1 MFDTLCEMAW
11 LIISCLSFT
20 FHVHLSH
27 YLSIAFSPCIA
38 PARWV
43 DKGMHYS
50 SVCPF
55 CHCKVELWAE
65 GCKAELQ
72 SINKALTLTTMG
84 YIEMV
89 WWSFH
94 TSNSLSS
101 LVFCSFPVKSPKHLL
116 QKKKQTLTAS
126 PQWWQ
131 ECGQNTA
138 SMRGTLRIYR
148 QLCLSSWFW
157 HNTRLNVMLLVF
169 VFLSKTFQTLSHVDW
184 HLFMSWYMSDS

>member
-72 SINKALTLTTMG
+72 SINKGLTLTTMG

-116 QKKKQTLTAS
+116 QKKKNPDCFSTVMTRMWSKYCKYERHSKNLQTA
-126 PQWWQ
+126 
-131 ECGQNTA
+131 
-138 SMRGTLRIYR
+138 
-148 QLCLSSWFW
+148 
-157 HNTRLNVMLLVF
+157 VF
-169 VFLSKTFQTLSHVDW
+169 VKLILT
-184 HLFMSWYMSDS
+184 